1 MGPVVTLLVRI
12 LEGMFVVG
20 WAGTILV
27 LLLSGIED
35 LKTLL
40 GKGDESHS

>member
-1 MGPVVTLLVRI
+1 MLRLWVR
-12 LEGMFVVG
+12 
-20 WAGTILV
+20 WSILV